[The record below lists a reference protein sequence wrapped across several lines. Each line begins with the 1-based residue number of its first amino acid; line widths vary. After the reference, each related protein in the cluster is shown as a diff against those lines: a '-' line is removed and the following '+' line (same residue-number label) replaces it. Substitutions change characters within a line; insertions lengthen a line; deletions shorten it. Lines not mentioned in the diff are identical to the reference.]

1 MLNLS
6 RNEIDTLWNEGYRP
20 FEIYTFNKTPVA
32 YYGAIEPAGA
42 ISGWDIE
49 HVFAKRECLKEYPFF
64 DEIIAISDMSVVI
77 NIWKGL

>member
-6 RNEIDTLWNEGYRP
+6 RNEIDDLWNEGFRP
-20 FEIYTFNKTPVA
+20 FEIYTFNKTPVE

-49 HVFAKRECLKEYPFF
+49 HVFAKREDLKEYPFF
-64 DEIIAISDMSVVI
+64 DVIITTSDISAVTH
-77 NIWKGL
+77 IWKGL